1 MTLHVSAPA
10 SPRRAAMLPPE
21 QGPSSPGAGGSSAPR
36 GSAQHADHALAGSPR
51 GRSASIESP
60 ASRARSASPARTA
73 PHAPGLRAAQERTR
87 NLLKATAHEQ
97 LQQAKAMTI
106 AQRNALE
113 AELEPQL
120 QGGTAVAS
128 AEAMAL
134 WMAVQNARLQSGAQM
149 VASAGWM
156 RSEAAKGID
165 NLMRAMTDPALG
177 EDMNGVAAK
186 ALGDHFQTQGPG
198 PFLAAMGY
206 EIHLDQI
213 PPSELAFAAHVR
225 HAMAETVGN
234 STVASVEQ
242 ALEKYG
248 VPAQILPL
256 LGAGAA
262 SQEEA
267 MAVFGRY
274 QTAMASAAA

>member
-1 MTLHVSAPA
+1 MTLHVCAPA
-10 SPRRAAMLPPE
+10 SPRRTSTLPPE
-21 QGPSSPGAGGSSAPR
+21 QGPSSPVAGGSTSPR
-36 GSAQHADHALAGSPR
+36 GSAQHADHALAGASR
-51 GRSASIESP
+51 GRSASTESP

-73 PHAPGLRAAQERTR
+73 PHALSLRATQERTR

-97 LQQAKAMTI
+97 LRQAQAMTV

-113 AELEPQL
+113 AELEPHL
-120 QGGTAVAS
+120 DGGSSVAPG
-128 AEAMAL
+128 EAMAL
-134 WMAVQNARLQSGAQM
+134 WMAVQNARLQSSAPM
-149 VASAGWM
+149 VAPAGWL
-156 RSEAAKGID
+156 RTEAAKGID
-165 NLMRAMTDPALG
+165 NLMRVMTDPALG

-225 HAMAETVGN
+225 HAMAESLGD

-242 ALEKYG
+242 ALQKYG

-262 SQEEA
+262 SQQEA

-274 QTAMASAAA
+274 QAAMASAAA